1 MVHRMSSHQSDLRQ
15 QLDDARANAL
25 RLKNEHKAHLH
36 VIATSPTKQGRL
48 GRVRAKEVKEV
59 KEVKGVRH
67 SSAMVASVMT
77 ESAPKSRI
85 PAYRPP
91 TGADEDQPETEEIR
105 ASQTKEAE
113 IDELLDSQC
122 LNDQVS
128 QVEHVSTASMVP
140 ADVMSSPLFLT
151 TKKKVMHCELDEP
164 GRDIPYPKNQM
175 KRGFFQRLFGCFH
188 QPSIYSPP
196 RVTSHRPRP
205 PSSGMVPTMLALETE
220 VAPLR
225 SSLIAEKE
233 SEGTIQEVIQ
243 QGGQTTLALAG
254 MHHEAVTI
262 DEGMVLATSSKDID
276 CVEHL
281 GDAIGDIGEVGD
293 VSGTTRGA
301 AYSTRLLRQ
310 QESIVTS
317 RIPRLASVAR
327 SRSQSPVKQRPGPVH
342 SGRSAASTSPIRM
355 TKAQR
360 LREQANLK
368 KIEERNVA
376 ESAHFEAMPR
386 AVRRSF
392 LPQLR
397 ESLNASTFDDAKRD
411 SIATAAAKVLA
422 AEPDTRAV
430 ASPASVAASDRNPMD
445 QASLMSLSF
454 SDDPFYRELAKIDH
468 SLTPDDLDK
477 LRDVLASSN
486 LEMWKK

>member
-1 MVHRMSSHQSDLRQ
+1 MSSQHSYLQQ
-15 QLDDARANAL
+15 QLDDAKANAI
-25 RLKNEHKAHLH
+25 RLKNEHRAQLH
-36 VIATSPTKQGRL
+36 VVATSPSKLGST
-48 GRVRAKEVKEV
+48 GRVRANGAKET
-59 KEVKGVRH
+59 KGTRQGA
-67 SSAMVASVMT
+67 SISASMT
-77 ESAPKSRI
+77 IVSAPKSRI

-91 TGADEDQPETEEIR
+91 TGPDEEQRETEEIR
-105 ASQTKEAE
+105 ASQKEVETEAE
-113 IDELLDSQC
+113 VGGLSDIHHM
-122 LNDQVS
+122 NDQAS
-128 QVEHVSTASMVP
+128 HVEHVSMAPMVP
-140 ADVMSSPLFLT
+140 VDVMSTPLFLT

-164 GRDIPYPKNQM
+164 GKDIPFPKNQM

-205 PSSGMVPTMLALETE
+205 PSSGMVPTMLSLEEE

-225 SSLIAEKE
+225 SSLVTETQN
-233 SEGTIQEVIQ
+233 EGTIQEAIQ
-243 QGGQTTLALAG
+243 DAEQTTFALAG

-262 DEGMVLATSSKDID
+262 DEATMTSTMGTEEIRNIEG
-276 CVEHL
+276 CVE
-281 GDAIGDIGEVGD
+281 ARR
-293 VSGTTRGA
+293 GTS
-301 AYSTRLLRQ
+301 YSNRLLRQ
-310 QESIVTS
+310 QEIAAASN
-317 RIPRLASVAR
+317 IPPPASALAR
-327 SRSQSPVKQRPGPVH
+327 SRSQSPVKHRAGPAD
-342 SGRSAASTSPIRM
+342 SGRCSAQTSPIRM

-376 ESAHFEAMPR
+376 ESAHFQAMPR

-392 LPQLR
+392 LPQLQ
-397 ESLNASTFDDAKRD
+397 ESLCTSTFDAAKRD

-422 AEPDTRAV
+422 TERDTQLV
-430 ASPASVAASDRNPMD
+430 ASPIASVAVSDRNPMD
-445 QASLMSLSF
+445 HPSLMSYSI

-486 LEMWKK
+486 LEMWKKSVI